1 MYAKCTWLPWC
12 KLSILLLLELLA
24 AIVREKLGS
33 GVGGYI
39 ACRHDGISPSPEGDS
54 FDLQALFFRRF
65 SMCCGQFFMLILL
78 YIVRAFV

>member
-24 AIVREKLGS
+24 AIVRGKLGS
-33 GVGGYI
+33 RGHI
-39 ACRHDGISPSPEGDS
+39 ACRHGGVSPSPEGDS

-65 SMCCGQFFMLILL
+65 SMCCGPFFMLILL